1 MKRPLLWVP
10 LLGFLLLFGVVA
22 GGLWKPADRTVRSKL
37 VGQPLPSV
45 ALPPLLPE
53 KPGPAT
59 MNFRTGRVRLL
70 NVFASWCVP
79 CIAEA
84 PQLMRLRQMGVPIDG
99 VAVRDTPEAIRAFLR
114 ANGDPYEHL
123 GDDSRARLQLALGS
137 SGVPETF
144 VIDGQGK
151 ILMQHI
157 GDIREDEVDGLA
169 AMAGVGAGAGAGF
182 GGQ

>member
-10 LLGFLLLFGVVA
+10 LFGFLALFGIVA
-22 GGLWKPADRTVRSKL
+22 GALYKPADRTVRSQL
-37 VGQPLPSV
+37 VGEPLPPV

-59 MNFRTGRVRLL
+59 MSFRTGRVRLL

-84 PQLMRLRQMGVPIDG
+84 PQLMRLKAMGVPIDG
-99 VAVRDTPEAIRAFLR
+99 IAVRDTPDAIRDFLQR
-114 ANGDPYEHL
+114 NGDPYEHI
-123 GDDSRARLQLALGS
+123 GDDARARFQLALGS

-144 VIDGQGK
+144 VIDGNGT
-151 ILMQHI
+151 ILQQHI
-157 GDIREDEVDGLA
+157 GDIREDEVDAIAG
-169 AMAGVGAGAGAGF
+169 MAGVGAGVGAG
-182 GGQ
+182 GR